1 MKKYS
6 TIRRLFT
13 LALTLALVM
22 ALFPAAPAMA
32 AGYTVK
38 IYPNSY
44 TRKPTNSADTTTV
57 TQRFYAYQIFKGNI
71 DGEKYQTGDN
81 SASPNDPPTE
91 NGLSDIEWGNGI
103 KSGEYGGLLYA
114 LTEIDT
120 PASEV
125 GATFE
130 LLFATEKYGSR
141 YLDALGSDYKAAY
154 NDPSNWEPAKDGDEA
169 TDDDIG
175 GELTDDGREL
185 LSSILKDFF
194 KNESTSLTLG
204 SLFRSALVHE
214 KYVVS
219 EENKTIVVPDYPAG
233 FTLAGGANVIA
244 LVLKDFTNP
253 ETRNVTLAKILTKVV
268 AAKDGD
274 NNYKYLAS
282 SPSAKSAWNNDGYWT
297 VSLNEGGY
305 YLIIDT
311 YAYGADPVT
320 GDEGT
325 AQSDYI
331 MAVFGDQ
338 EIYVK
343 TYAPSVEKII
353 VNSDNGNVHGD
364 DFDPGDDVTF
374 QITGTLPENLDNY
387 ETYSY
392 TFLDTMA
399 AGLEYVEGSM
409 KVYAV
414 APNSV
419 TYLLE
424 EDTGGVEGSIGA
436 DPSPNLVFHSPE
448 GSGTAV
454 DIVSFTDVKGTVKG
468 TRVNKV
474 GDTPG
479 NAVAGDIDITADWK
493 IVIRYDA
500 RLNGDAGINDILK
513 GNSNLVTLNYSS
525 SSINSESRA
534 NAIASVDYIY
544 DFGINIEKKATL
556 DESKVPGAGF
566 TLTKKNTVNYSE
578 VKYYAYSSD
587 NQAAAG
593 NIIWLSLADIRAYTG
608 RNISDVD
615 VRYTQ
620 LSKSPEYAGPLKE
633 FNIVNWVPVF
643 DKSDNVITENRKA
656 PVYGNVTEYA
666 LFEKSNNTYYLYK
679 WITEA
684 ELKSY
689 LGVSSIDWESFA
701 GTDGELGAAHG
712 SYAVGQWGNNNYEGK
727 YAVLLTDVDG
737 KLPIVGLKDETYTLS
752 EVIVP
757 ADFQPPEDKSIEF
770 VAEYYSNVFTETG
783 KTSGTLKN
791 LYYVYNGEYKYIVQ
805 EGVLVGGASG
815 LSANLEV
822 YNDPFEHW
830 LDTGG
835 RGTAL
840 FYIGGGALL
849 LGAVVLLV
857 ISRIKKK
864 S

>member
-32 AGYTVK
+32 AGYTVT

-44 TRKPTNSADTTTV
+44 TRKPTNNAESDV
-57 TQRFYAYQIFKGNI
+57 IQRFHAYQIFKGDI
-71 DGEKYQTGDN
+71 DSEKYQTGDN
-81 SASPNDPPTE
+81 PGSPNDPPTE
-91 NGLSDIEWGNGI
+91 NGLSDVKWGDGI

-120 PASEV
+120 PAGEV

-141 YLDALGSDYKAAY
+141 YLDALGDEYKAAY
-154 NDPSNWEPAKDGDEA
+154 NDPSNWKPAEDEDEA
-169 TDDDIG
+169 TQDDIG
-175 GELTDDGREL
+175 RELTDAGREKL
-185 LSSILKDFF
+185 RRILQNFF
-194 KNESTSLTLG
+194 ENESAGLTLG
-204 SLFRSALVHE
+204 SLFRSALLHE
-214 KYVVS
+214 GYVDS
-219 EENKTIVVPDYPAG
+219 GETIDVPTPNPTG
-233 FTLAGGANVIA
+233 ISLAAGANVIA

-253 ETRNVTLAKILTKVV
+253 ETRNVTLAKILTEVV
-268 AAKDGD
+268 AAKDGND
-274 NNYKYLAS
+274 YKYLAS
-282 SPSAKSAWNNDGYWT
+282 PYARSEWNNNGYWT

-305 YLIIDT
+305 YLIIDA
-311 YAYGADPVT
+311 YAYGADPVE

-331 MAVFGDQ
+331 MAVFGEQ

-364 DFDPGDDVTF
+364 DFDPGDAVTF

-399 AGLEYVEGSM
+399 AGLRYVEDSM

-414 APNSV
+414 APDSV
-419 TYLLE
+419 TYMLE
-424 EDTGGVEGSIGA
+424 EDTAGVGGVVET
-436 DPSPNLVFHSPE
+436 DPSPNLVFHHPV
-448 GSGTAV
+448 GSDTAV

-468 TRVNKV
+468 MRVNKV

-500 RLNGDAGINDILK
+500 RLNGEAGINDILN

-544 DFGINIEKKATL
+544 DFGINIEKKATVN
-556 DESKVPGAGF
+556 ESKVPGAGF

-587 NQAAAG
+587 NYATAG
-593 NIIWLSLADIRAYTG
+593 KIIWLSLADIRAYTG
-608 RNISDVD
+608 LNISDVG
-615 VRYTQ
+615 YSTQ
-620 LSKSPEYAGPLKE
+620 LSKSSEYAGPLNE
-633 FNIVNWVPVF
+633 FNIANWVPVF
-643 DKSDNVITENRKA
+643 DNSGNVVITETRKA

-666 LFEKSNNTYYLYK
+666 LFEKNNNTYYLYK

-701 GTDGELGAAHG
+701 GTDGKLGAAHG

-727 YAVLLTDVDG
+727 YAVLLTDGDG

-805 EGVLVGGASG
+805 EGVLLGGASG

-864 S
+864 P